1 MTTTVTSIGEKTLVI
16 RTVGGINF
24 RLVHD
29 STSKHSGT
37 QWWKVADVSGRMSI
51 TARAMKGT
59 NFRYGPDRYSF
70 VNPYTWADGYGQ
82 LIQRALNQHL
92 EELRGTATS

>member
-24 RLVHD
+24 RLVHHLTTTL
-29 STSKHSGT
+29 SST
-37 QWWKVADVSGRMSI
+37 QWWEVADVSGRMSI
-51 TARAMKGT
+51 TARAMKGVT
-59 NFRYGPDRYSF
+59 FRYSADPVFF

-92 EELRGTATS
+92 EELRGTATA